1 MSPIK
6 SRHGQYLTDINREN
20 KMEKIMVELEDGST
34 GSLTFEF
41 VFNTLLGKVATVDS
55 RDGNGMDITS
65 TGKIVS
71 VLYF

>member
-1 MSPIK
+1 
-6 SRHGQYLTDINREN
+6 
-20 KMEKIMVELEDGST
+20 MEKIMVELEDGST
-34 GSLTFEF
+34 GALTFEF

>member
-1 MSPIK
+1 
-6 SRHGQYLTDINREN
+6 
-20 KMEKIMVELEDGST
+20 MEKIMVELEDGST

-41 VFNTLLGKVATVDS
+41 VFNTLLGTVATIDLH
-55 RDGNGMDITS
+55 DENGMPIKS

>member
-1 MSPIK
+1 MCTVTGCIRMQSGII
-6 SRHGQYLTDINREN
+6 SGGE
-20 KMEKIMVELEDGST
+20 MEKIMVELEDGST

-41 VFNTLLGKVATVDS
+41 VFNTLLGTVATIDFH
-55 RDGNGMDITS
+55 DENGMPIKS